1 MSRIFRIAK
10 KNYDRRLW
18 TKADLQKLVDNPD
31 VEFTQEDY
39 DAIVGTDSGENESL

>member
-1 MSRIFRIAK
+1 MSRIFKMAK
-10 KNYDRRLW
+10 KYYDKGLW